1 MWRCSKRTDGGERER
16 EVAGGEEEIEEY
28 CWRKMKA
35 PVLSAENT
43 DSLHFYTEHDF
54 KQNSAPKHRLL

>member
-1 MWRCSKRTDGGERER
+1 
-16 EVAGGEEEIEEY
+16 
-28 CWRKMKA
+28 MKA

-54 KQNSAPKHRLL
+54 KQNSAPKTQITVTLLYFKVVFVSSLMWGVAGFCLRCSDFPR